1 MKQRIDLTG
10 QRFNRLTVLRF
21 DHTGRNGSYWLCRC
35 DCGTEKVLPGYQ
47 LRGNVVKSCGCARE
61 SSGNRGR
68 DLTGEVFGQ
77 LTVIRQK
84 EPGLWLCRCACG
96 NEVSVERRKL
106 TSGNKKTCGCGQ
118 KGGKGRMIDITGQ
131 RFGMLTVLRKNIV
144 ATREAGHG
152 MFDCVCDCGREKTLP
167 GFNLRS
173 GGVTSCG
180 CQRGRPGIK
189 RDVAEFTRKHG
200 CSVCADKK
208 SCDMTSCKY
217 EKELIT

>member
-35 DCGTEKVLPGYQ
+35 DCGAEKV
-47 LRGNVVKSCGCARE
+47 
-61 SSGNRGR
+61 
-68 DLTGEVFGQ
+68 
-77 LTVIRQK
+77 
-84 EPGLWLCRCACG
+84 
-96 NEVSVERRKL
+96 
-106 TSGNKKTCGCGQ
+106 
-118 KGGKGRMIDITGQ
+118 
-131 RFGMLTVLRKNIV
+131 
-144 ATREAGHG
+144 
-152 MFDCVCDCGREKTLP
+152 LP

-208 SCDMTSCKY
+208 SCDMKNCKY
-217 EKELIT
+217 EKELIK